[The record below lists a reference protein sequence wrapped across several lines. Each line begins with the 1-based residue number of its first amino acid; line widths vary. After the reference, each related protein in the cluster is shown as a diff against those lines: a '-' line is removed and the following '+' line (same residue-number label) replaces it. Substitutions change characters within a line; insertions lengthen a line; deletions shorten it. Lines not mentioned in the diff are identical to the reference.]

1 MTLGL
6 HTLDPAVADGQGAT
20 SASQALA
27 ALSTAGVA
35 APRSAFATGF
45 WPLDEVLAGG
55 CRQGDLLLVGGK
67 PGEGKTVAALQWA
80 RHMARNG
87 ASALF
92 ACYEH
97 DEVTLLTRLLSC
109 ELGEVVE
116 ARRCDDEF
124 RLDELR
130 QGLRAVATGTRGLR
144 EVLDSDELLLE
155 AEAAVGA
162 YGERLTLQRAS
173 GTRTDVAAFAQLVET
188 HGTDDT
194 VLFVD
199 YLQKVPVH
207 PEPAEEAERVKRVAE
222 SLKELALTMGVA
234 VVAVVAAD
242 RVGLDA
248 RRLRLHHFRG
258 STALAYEAD
267 VALVLNAKMAVVSK
281 AHLAYDT
288 TRAAEFRRQVVFS
301 VEKNRNGAAGVD
313 LEFRKD
319 FANYRFHPS
328 GSSVMERLW
337 EEGTV
342 EE

>member
-1 MTLGL
+1 MSA
-6 HTLDPAVADGQGAT
+6 AVQPIQQTPVGGEKGT
-20 SASQALA
+20 SASRALA
-27 ALSTAGVA
+27 TLSAAGTTTA
-35 APRSAFATGF
+35 RSAFATGF

-55 CRQGDLLLVGGK
+55 CRQGDLVLVGGK
-67 PGEGKTVAALQWA
+67 PGEGKTVAVLQWA
-80 RHMARNG
+80 RHMASNG
-87 ASALF
+87 AAALF

-109 ELGEVVE
+109 ELGAVVE
-116 ARRCDDEF
+116 ARGCDDEF

-130 QGLRAVATGTRGLR
+130 QGLRAVATGARGLR

-155 AEAAVGA
+155 AEAAVNV
-162 YGERLTLQRAS
+162 YGDRLTLLRAS
-173 GTRTDVAAFAQLVET
+173 GTRTDVAEFARLVEA
-188 HGTDDT
+188 HGADDT

-222 SLKELALTMGVA
+222 ALKELALTLGVA
-234 VVAVVAAD
+234 VVAVAAAD